1 MEGGREGE
9 RGRGTPEKVVGQQPI
24 PTDLSLYLSHSFLPS
39 FPPSQRLF
47 CAAAAAVVI
56 RKSHRDSFRDSGE
69 IAMCSECDRQRNT
82 FLSLGPPPPSGYISN
97 SAMKNKIYGKKPVA
111 MDALCPE
118 RMLRPCTEHPEKVCT
133 WLRDICSCSCLTVLP
148 GPAWVLLVDRGGV
161 DGEATIMI
169 SLPGSLVISWSG
181 FVISLSQFRFT
192 RMSTKLPC

>member
-1 MEGGREGE
+1 MIGFRKWKEGGRE

-47 CAAAAAVVI
+47 CAAAAAAAVVI

-133 WLRDICSCSCLTVLP
+133 WLREISSCSCLTVLP
-148 GPAWVLLVDRGGV
+148 GPAWVLLSKKYILFPGV
-161 DGEATIMI
+161 
-169 SLPGSLVISWSG
+169 
-181 FVISLSQFRFT
+181 QFECPRH
-192 RMSTKLPC
+192 